1 MMVVGLIV
9 IIFSFGLSRI
19 FEEYSVWLMAIG
31 FPIGAFLI
39 FKGREKI
46 GLKNKHI
53 GEE

>member
-1 MMVVGLIV
+1 MMVVGLII

-19 FEEYSVWLMAIG
+19 FEEYSVWFMAIG
-31 FPIGAFLI
+31 FP
-39 FKGREKI
+39 I

>member
-1 MMVVGLIV
+1 
-9 IIFSFGLSRI
+9 
-19 FEEYSVWLMAIG
+19 MAIG